1 MSSRTSTSTS
11 TTSLIF
17 ASIFLATFAVL
28 PYAQIVGARAYL
40 LQQKME
46 CKGGKVYDIDNVQDI
61 EQCKEACRQFDCDA
75 VNLFQIGEFAF
86 KCEILSY
93 VSTLVPASG
102 AACYYASDA
111 LQGGGYNN
119 GYNGYQG
126 GFGYNGYGWG
136 KK

>member
-1 MSSRTSTSTS
+1 MPSFTISPATI
-11 TTSLIF
+11 LVLLAIF
-17 ASIFLATFAVL
+17 QFAGSCHSYL
-28 PYAQIVGARAYL
+28 PYAQFVGARAYL

-93 VSTLVPASG
+93 VQTLVPANG

-111 LQGGGYNN
+111 LGNGGFN
-119 GYNGYQG
+119 G
-126 GFGYNGYGWG
+126 GFGYPGYG
-136 KK
+136 KRK